1 MVLVMLLYEKKGA
14 VGILTVNRP
23 EALNAINSVLL
34 DELYDKVSEIAADE
48 SVRCLILTGS
58 GKAFVAGADI
68 GEMKDLSKQEGYEFG
83 MRGHRSF
90 TAVENLE
97 IPVIAA
103 VNGYA
108 LGGGCELAL
117 CADIRIASER
127 AKFAQPEVGLGITPG
142 FGGTQRLIRTVN
154 RAKAMEM
161 ILTARTVSAQEALE
175 MGLVSRVVPGEEL
188 MNTALALA
196 EAIAANAPVA
206 VRNAKAAVR
215 RSYARELNED
225 LEAEAKLF
233 ADCFETEDQRMAMT
247 AFVNKTP
254 KTEFK
259 GK

>member
-1 MVLVMLLYEKKGA
+1 MLLYEKKGA

-23 EALNAINSVLL
+23 EALNAINSALL

-127 AKFAQPEVGLGITPG
+127 AKCAQPEVGLGITPG

-188 MNTALALA
+188 INTALALA

>member
-1 MVLVMLLYEKKGA
+1 MLLYEKKGA

-23 EALNAINSVLL
+23 EALNAINSALL

-127 AKFAQPEVGLGITPG
+127 AKFAQPEVSLGITPG

>member
-1 MVLVMLLYEKKGA
+1 MLLYEKKGA

-23 EALNAINSVLL
+23 EALNAINSALL

-127 AKFAQPEVGLGITPG
+127 ATFAQPEVGLGITPG

-196 EAIAANAPVA
+196 ESIAANAPVA

>member
-1 MVLVMLLYEKKGA
+1 MLLYEKKGA

-23 EALNAINSVLL
+23 EALNAINSALL
-34 DELYDKVSEIAADE
+34 DELYDKVGEIAADE
-48 SVRCLILTGS
+48 SLRCLILTGS

-68 GEMKDLSKQEGYEFG
+68 GEMKDLSKREGYEFAV
-83 MRGHRSF
+83 RGHRSF
-90 TAVENLE
+90 TAVEDLE

-142 FGGTQRLIRTVN
+142 FGGTQRFIRTVN

-175 MGLVSRVVPGEEL
+175 MGLVSRVVPSEEL
-188 MNTALALA
+188 MDTALALA
-196 EAIAANAPVA
+196 ESIAANAPIA
-206 VRNAKAAVR
+206 VRSAKAAVK

-225 LEAEAKLF
+225 LEAEARLF
-233 ADCFETEDQRMAMT
+233 ADCFETEDRRMAMT

-254 KTEFK
+254 KAEFK
-259 GK
+259 GR

>member
-1 MVLVMLLYEKKGA
+1 MVLAMLLYEKKGA

-23 EALNAINSVLL
+23 EALNAINSALL

-196 EAIAANAPVA
+196 ESIAANAPVA

-225 LEAEAKLF
+225 LETEAKLF

>member
-1 MVLVMLLYEKKGA
+1 MTNILLEKKGYIA
-14 VGILTVNRP
+14 VATINRP
-23 EALNAINSVLL
+23 KALNALNSEVLSDL
-34 DELYDKVSEIAADE
+34 DELVATVKADDEIRAL
-48 SVRCLILTGS
+48 VITGS
-58 GKAFVAGADI
+58 GEKAFVAGADI
-68 GEMKDLSKQEGYEFG
+68 GEMSTLTKEGGTAFG
-83 MRGHRSF
+83 KHGNDVFRAIE
-90 TAVENLE
+90 TLP
-97 IPVIAA
+97 IPTIAA
-103 VNGYA
+103 VNGFA
-108 LGGGCELAL
+108 LGGGCELSMA
-117 CADIRIASER
+117 CDIRICADT
-127 AKFAQPEVGLGITPG
+127 AVFGQPETGLGITPG

-154 RAKAMEM
+154 RATAMEM

-196 EAIAANAPVA
+196 ESIAANAPVA

>member
-23 EALNAINSVLL
+23 EALNAINSALL

-68 GEMKDLSKQEGYEFG
+68 GEMKDLSKQEGYESG

-97 IPVIAA
+97 IPVVAA
-103 VNGYA
+103 GNGYA

>member
-1 MVLVMLLYEKKGA
+1 MLLYEKKGA

-23 EALNAINSVLL
+23 EALNAINSALL

-161 ILTARTVSAQEALE
+161 ILTARTVSAQEA
-175 MGLVSRVVPGEEL
+175 R
-188 MNTALALA
+188 
-196 EAIAANAPVA
+196 
-206 VRNAKAAVR
+206 
-215 RSYARELNED
+215 
-225 LEAEAKLF
+225 
-233 ADCFETEDQRMAMT
+233 
-247 AFVNKTP
+247 
-254 KTEFK
+254 
-259 GK
+259 

>member
-1 MVLVMLLYEKKGA
+1 MLLYEKKGA

-23 EALNAINSVLL
+23 EALNAIDSALL

-196 EAIAANAPVA
+196 ESIAANAPVA

-215 RSYARELNED
+215 RSYARELDED

>member
-1 MVLVMLLYEKKGA
+1 MLLYEKKGA

-23 EALNAINSVLL
+23 EALNAINSALL
-34 DELYDKVSEIAADE
+34 DELYDKVSEIAGDE

-196 EAIAANAPVA
+196 ESIAANAPVA

>member
-1 MVLVMLLYEKKGA
+1 MLLYEKKGA

-23 EALNAINSVLL
+23 EALNAINSALL

-161 ILTARTVSAQEALE
+161 ILTARIVSAQEALE

-196 EAIAANAPVA
+196 ESIAANAPVA

>member
-1 MVLVMLLYEKKGA
+1 MLLYEKKGA

-23 EALNAINSVLL
+23 EALNAINSALL

-68 GEMKDLSKQEGYEFG
+68 GEMKDFSKQEGYEFG

>member
-1 MVLVMLLYEKKGA
+1 MLLYEKKGA

-23 EALNAINSVLL
+23 EALNAINSALL

-206 VRNAKAAVR
+206 VRNAKTAVR

>member
-1 MVLVMLLYEKKGA
+1 MLLYEKKGA

-23 EALNAINSVLL
+23 EALNAINSALL

-175 MGLVSRVVPGEEL
+175 MGLGSRVVPGEEL

>member
-23 EALNAINSVLL
+23 EALNAINSALL

-117 CADIRIASER
+117 CADIRIASAR

-196 EAIAANAPVA
+196 ESIAANAPVA

>member
-1 MVLVMLLYEKKGA
+1 MLLYEKKGA

-23 EALNAINSVLL
+23 EALNAINSALL

-117 CADIRIASER
+117 CADIRTASER

-196 EAIAANAPVA
+196 ESIAANAPVA

>member
-1 MVLVMLLYEKKGA
+1 MLLYEKKGA

-23 EALNAINSVLL
+23 EALNAINSALL

-117 CADIRIASER
+117 CADIRIASEH

>member
-1 MVLVMLLYEKKGA
+1 MLLYEKKGA

-23 EALNAINSVLL
+23 EALNAINSALL

-108 LGGGCELAL
+108 LGGGCELVL

-215 RSYARELNED
+215 RSYARELDED

>member
-1 MVLVMLLYEKKGA
+1 MALVMLLYEKKGA

-23 EALNAINSVLL
+23 EALNAINSALL

-196 EAIAANAPVA
+196 ESIAANAPVA

>member
-1 MVLVMLLYEKKGA
+1 MLLYEKKGA

-23 EALNAINSVLL
+23 EALNAINSALL

-254 KTEFK
+254 KTEF
-259 GK
+259 

>member
-23 EALNAINSVLL
+23 EALNAINSALL

-188 MNTALALA
+188 MNTAVARA
-196 EAIAANAPVA
+196 ESIAANAPVA

>member
-23 EALNAINSVLL
+23 EALNAINSALL

-142 FGGTQRLIRTVN
+142 FGGTQRRIRTVN

-196 EAIAANAPVA
+196 ESIAANAPVA

>member
-23 EALNAINSVLL
+23 EALNAINSALL

-196 EAIAANAPVA
+196 ESIAANAPVA

>member
-23 EALNAINSVLL
+23 EALNAINSALL

-215 RSYARELNED
+215 RSYARELDED

>member
-1 MVLVMLLYEKKGA
+1 MLLYEKKGA

-23 EALNAINSVLL
+23 EALNAINSALL

-175 MGLVSRVVPGEEL
+175 MGLVSRVGPGEEL
-188 MNTALALA
+188 MNAALALA
-196 EAIAANAPVA
+196 ESIAANAPVA

>member
-1 MVLVMLLYEKKGA
+1 MLLYEKKGA

-23 EALNAINSVLL
+23 EALNAINSALL

-90 TAVENLE
+90 TDVENLE

-108 LGGGCELAL
+108 LVGGCELAL

>member
-23 EALNAINSVLL
+23 EALNAINSALL

-247 AFVNKTP
+247 AFVNKMP

>member
-1 MVLVMLLYEKKGA
+1 MLLYEKKGA

-23 EALNAINSVLL
+23 EALNAINSALL

-196 EAIAANAPVA
+196 ESIAANAPVA

-215 RSYARELNED
+215 RSYAREFNED

>member
-1 MVLVMLLYEKKGA
+1 MLLYEKKGA

-23 EALNAINSVLL
+23 EALNAINSALL

-142 FGGTQRLIRTVN
+142 VGGTQRLIRTVN

-233 ADCFETEDQRMAMT
+233 ADCFETEDQKEGMG
-247 AFVNKTP
+247 AFLEKRTHEPYQNK
-254 KTEFK
+254 
-259 GK
+259 

>member
-1 MVLVMLLYEKKGA
+1 MLLYEKKGA

-23 EALNAINSVLL
+23 EALNAINSALL

-127 AKFAQPEVGLGITPG
+127 AKFAQPDVGLGITPG

>member
-1 MVLVMLLYEKKGA
+1 MLLYEKKGA

-23 EALNAINSVLL
+23 EALNAINSALL

-58 GKAFVAGADI
+58 AKAFVAGADI

-83 MRGHRSF
+83 MCGHRSF

>member
-1 MVLVMLLYEKKGA
+1 MLLYEKKGA

-23 EALNAINSVLL
+23 EALNAINSALL

-142 FGGTQRLIRTVN
+142 FGGTQRLIRTVY

>member
-23 EALNAINSVLL
+23 EALNAINSALL

-154 RAKAMEM
+154 RAKTMEM